1 MSTVCPYCDVE
12 VSEHQI
18 EVEDGCCPECGAFIA
33 MDSNDGLF
41 DDVDQFNDDL
51 DYEDDLEENED
62 ENLDEEDD
70 DFDDEDDDN
79 DEDF

>member
-41 DDVDQFNDDL
+41 DDVDQYDKDDL
-51 DYEDDLEENED
+51 DYEDDL
-62 ENLDEEDD
+62 DEEDVEEEDVEDDD
-70 DFDDEDDDN
+70 DFDDDDDY
-79 DEDF
+79 